1 MLTTQRRGLHQL
13 LQDQV
18 EVRYEIKQMNVCMP
32 VLFYFFKKKL
42 KGLKMSYISQNV
54 AVV

>member
-1 MLTTQRRGLHQL
+1 MLTIQRRGLHQL

-18 EVRYEIKQMNVCMP
+18 EVRYEIKQMNV
-32 VLFYFFKKKL
+32 LYYSISLKKL
-42 KGLKMSYISQNV
+42 KGLKMSDISQNV